1 MTNFAIAVPLAALV
15 ALAAWRL
22 QTLTRSGAIAA
33 LLVGSVAMGLAGWP
47 GALVLFAFFLPAI
60 MLSRIGRARKRRLTD
75 IGKHGARDAA
85 QVLAN
90 GGIATLALIV
100 GTLLHRAD
108 LAGVAFAGAFA
119 AAAADTW
126 GTEIGTLVRGLPRH
140 ILTGKPLPTG
150 ISGGVSV
157 AGTIAQAGGA
167 AVVAGVAMAVGLGA
181 FLPIALAGIIG
192 ATLDSVLGATLQE
205 RRYCD
210 ACARLCETDPH
221 DCGMATRVIS
231 GIPGCSNDMVN
242 AIATLGGALVAL
254 LLAVFFA

>member
-33 LLVGSVAMGLAGWP
+33 LLVGSITMGLAGWA

-60 MLSRIGRARKRRLTD
+60 ALSRIGRARKRRLTD

-100 GTLLHRAD
+100 GTLFHRAD
-108 LAGVAFAGAFA
+108 LGDVAFAGAFA

-150 ISGGVSV
+150 ISGGVSI
-157 AGTIAQAGGA
+157 AGTIAEFVGA
-167 AVVAGVAMAVGLGA
+167 AVVAAVTASVGLGA
-181 FLPIALAGIIG
+181 LLAVALAGIIG
-192 ATLDSVLGATLQE
+192 ATIDSILGATLQE

-210 ACARLCETDPH
+210 ACARLCETNPH
-221 DCGMATRVIS
+221 DCGMTTRVIS
-231 GIPGCSNDMVN
+231 GIPGFGNDAVN
-242 AIATLGGALVAL
+242 AIATLSGALAAV